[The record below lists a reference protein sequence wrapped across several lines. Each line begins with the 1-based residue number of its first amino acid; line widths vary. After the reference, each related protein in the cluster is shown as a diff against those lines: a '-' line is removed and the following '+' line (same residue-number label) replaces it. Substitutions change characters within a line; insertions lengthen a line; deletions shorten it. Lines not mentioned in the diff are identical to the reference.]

1 MKLSGWVQAFLGCMC
16 LVPMAWGQWL
26 HSENANEFQRQM
38 AEAIERNPHL
48 PYVPGSLLVRF
59 SADLSDL
66 ERTFLRATV
75 GGTVV
80 RSFDD
85 LVPGLEQLA
94 VSLEPSLAVVVL
106 TGLRGVE
113 YAEPDLVVHACGIPN
128 DPSFGNLWG
137 LHNTG
142 QTVNG
147 DPGTPDADIDAPEA
161 WDTYTGDASLP
172 IAIIDTGIQLNH
184 PDLQANIW
192 TNPGEIAGN
201 GLDDDGNGYVD
212 DINGW
217 DFYYGDNN
225 PSDGNGHGTHT
236 AGTVG
241 AVGNNGVGVAG
252 VNWRCKLV
260 ALKFLSDGG
269 SGSTSG
275 AIAAVQYCTRMN
287 IRISNNSWGGGGYS
301 QSLYDAIAS
310 SRSIGHVFV
319 AAAGNNGSNNDST
332 PFYPASYNLDNIIAV
347 AATDNDDRR
356 ASFSNYGRTSVDLG
370 APGVNIFSTYTGSS
384 YRYLDG
390 TSMAA
395 PHVAGVA
402 GLLYGRNPGWTYTQ
416 VRDRIF
422 STVRPVSALANITVT
437 GGVVNAAAA
446 IGGSANTR
454 PTVTISSPQ
463 NNSQFLVGQSIQF
476 TGSASDAEDGNL
488 TAALVWTSSISGQI
502 GTGGSFTRN
511 DLPAGTHTITA
522 SATDSGGLTGSAS
535 VVITIST
542 SGGPPAAPSNLR
554 ATNLGGGRCRLDWND
569 NSNNETGFTIER
581 QRRVLWW
588 WSNTTQINVGA
599 NTTTY
604 TDSPGSGTYRY
615 RIRAYNGDGNSAWT
629 AYVQVTVTG

>member
-1 MKLSGWVQAFLGCMC
+1 MKPSGWVLAFLGCVC
-16 LVPMAWGQWL
+16 LVPTAWGQWL
-26 HSENANEFQRQM
+26 QNDDASAFQRQM
-38 AEAIERNPHL
+38 AEALERDPQL

-59 SADLSDL
+59 SSDLSAQ
-66 ERTFLRATV
+66 ERALLRFTV
-75 GGTVV
+75 GGAVV

-94 VSLEPSLAVVVL
+94 VGLEPTLAVIVL
-106 TGLRGVE
+106 SGLPGVE
-113 YAEPDLVVHACGIPN
+113 YAEPDLVVRACGIPN
-128 DPSFGNLWG
+128 DPSFGLLWG

-147 DPGTPDADIDAPEA
+147 DPGTSDADIDAPEA
-161 WDTYTGDASLP
+161 WDTYTGNPNLA

-184 PDLQANIW
+184 PDLQANLW
-192 TNPGEIAGN
+192 TNPGETAGN
-201 GLDDDGNGYVD
+201 GIDDDGNGYVD
-212 DINGW
+212 DVYGW

-225 PSDGNGHGTHT
+225 PNDGNGHGTHT

-241 AVGNNGVGVAG
+241 AVGNNGIGVAG

-260 ALKFLSDGG
+260 ALKFLSDSG
-269 SGSTSG
+269 SGSLSG
-275 AIAAVQYCTRMN
+275 AIAAVQYCTRMGL
-287 IRISNNSWGGGGYS
+287 RISNNSWGGGGYS

-310 SRSIGHVFV
+310 SRSIGHLFV
-319 AAAGNNGSNNDST
+319 AAAGNSGSNNDST

-370 APGVNIFSTYTGSS
+370 APGVNVYSTYAGSS

-395 PHVAGVA
+395 PHVAGVV
-402 GLLYGRNPGWTYTQ
+402 GLVYGRNSGWTYAQ

-422 STVRPVSALANITVT
+422 STVRRVSSLANITVT

-446 IGGSANTR
+446 IGGTTNTR

-463 NNSQFLVGQSIQF
+463 NNAQFRVGQSIQF

-535 VVITIST
+535 VVITISHA
-542 SGGPPAAPSNLR
+542 GGPPAAPSNLT
-554 ATNLGGGRCRLDWND
+554 ATNLGGGRCRLNWTD

-581 QRRVLWW
+581 QRRTLWW
-588 WSNTTQINVGA
+588 WTNTTTITVGA

-604 TDSPGSGTYRY
+604 TDNPGSGTYRY
-615 RIRAYNGDGNSAWT
+615 RIRAYNGDGASAWT
-629 AYVQVTVTG
+629 PYVQVTVTN